1 MVHISIEELEPF
13 MSVPVRVAIQG
24 EQGEE
29 QAPWMDKTIKK
40 ARLCPHGTHV
50 RLYFDDFYFFAIPVT
65 TTVTKTESKWTA
77 YDEQAGIYYIIKE
90 GERLP

>member
-24 EQGEE
+24 EEH
-29 QAPWMDKTIKK
+29 APWMDKTIKK
-40 ARLCPHGTHV
+40 ARLCPDGTHV
-50 RLYFDDFYFFAIPVT
+50 RLYFDDFYFLAIPVT
-65 TTVTKTESKWTA
+65 AAVTKTESNWTA
-77 YDEQAGIYYIIKE
+77 YDEEVGLYYIIKK